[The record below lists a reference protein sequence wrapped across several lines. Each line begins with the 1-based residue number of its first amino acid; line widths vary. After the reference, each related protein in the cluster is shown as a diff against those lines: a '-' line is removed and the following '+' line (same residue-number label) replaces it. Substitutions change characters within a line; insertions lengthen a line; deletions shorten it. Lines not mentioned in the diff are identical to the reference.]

1 MEIGTEEASRLAT
14 LIEYDILDSE
24 AEEPFDRL
32 AEIAAVLFQVPIAAV
47 SLVDGYRQWFKSRV
61 GWAVDEWPRK
71 GGFCE
76 HTIQG
81 DAVLVVADAAKD
93 RRFSTNPLVT
103 KAPSIRFYAGA
114 PLLTAGGQ
122 ALGTICIMDRRARR
136 QLSPRE
142 KRMLQHLAAMVMEQ
156 IEIRR
161 HVRAAKSTVQRAVRL
176 AGAKR
181 ADVKLVQAE
190 CQKALQSLRAVQAAP
205 RIARKRARLITP
217 DEATPRRRSRVGVS
231 GAGANGAGATG
242 AGANGAAATRRAER
256 RRRARTT

>member
-24 AEEPFDRL
+24 SEEPFDRL

-61 GWAVDEWPRK
+61 GWKTQEWPRK
-71 GGFCE
+71 GTFCE

-81 DAVLVVADAAKD
+81 EGVFMIADAAKD
-93 RRFSTNPLVT
+93 RRFSSSPLVT

-114 PLLTAGGQ
+114 PLLTDEGQ
-122 ALGTICIMDRRARR
+122 ALGTIFVMDRRAR

-156 IEIRR
+156 IETRR
-161 HVRAAKSTVQRAVRL
+161 HVREAKSIIQRAVRL
-176 AGAKR
+176 SGTKGADLKQ
-181 ADVKLVQAE
+181 VHAE
-190 CQKALQSLRAVQAAP
+190 CQKALQSVRAVQSAVL
-205 RIARKRARLITP
+205 RVSRKRARLITP
-217 DEATPRRRSRVGVS
+217 DEVAPRRRSR
-231 GAGANGAGATG
+231 AGTGAT
-242 AGANGAAATRRAER
+242 AATRRAER
-256 RRRARTT
+256 RRRVRTP